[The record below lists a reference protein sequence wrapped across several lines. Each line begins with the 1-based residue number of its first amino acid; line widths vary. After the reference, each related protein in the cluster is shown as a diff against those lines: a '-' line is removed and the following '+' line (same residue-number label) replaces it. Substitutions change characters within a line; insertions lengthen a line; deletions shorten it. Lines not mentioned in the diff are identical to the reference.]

1 MWIPIKPTRLPWYAE
16 VLSNRGLLLY
26 RQMIS
31 AYQAGDKSRFQQA
44 AASFLALI
52 HDLDTLLATRREFL
66 LGNWLEQAK
75 TAAHGDAEQQLFE
88 KNARTQITYWGP
100 DDPSTDLHD
109 YASKEWSGL
118 LLDFYLPRWEM
129 FVREL
134 DALSRWQASKRS

>member
-1 MWIPIKPTRLPWYAE
+1 MTRN
-16 VLSNRGLLLY
+16 S
-26 RQMIS
+26 
-31 AYQAGDKSRFQQA
+31 
-44 AASFLALI
+44 
-52 HDLDTLLATRREFL
+52 
-66 LGNWLEQAK
+66 
-75 TAAHGDAEQQLFE
+75 QLFE

-134 DALSRWQASKRS
+134 DARLDGKPPNEVDYFTFERHWTEQRNTFPATPVGDPVATAVAMFARSQNVVPSSKTAAGR